1 MDIAALS
8 IMMNQAHVKQQAN
21 LSVMRMAMD
30 TRQMQAADMLDMLEE
45 SVEMPNVNH
54 PYLGRTI
61 DFHG

>member
-30 TRQMQAADMLDMLEE
+30 TRQMQAADMLDMLEK

-61 DFHG
+61 NLQG